1 MMYDAMSSPPRPGT
15 PLESVMILLWQMRQE
30 ADYYL
35 QRAIVQASIDP
46 DEGKSTTEAW
56 KEYTDHFYPYLGE
69 ETKKSDH
76 KALDVLMDEI
86 KRGGLAVRPV
96 APQVSSKMKKLR
108 KEASRAPDNDDGVPR
123 MRVRKG
129 RHRRRQ

>member
-30 ADYYL
+30 SDYYL

-46 DEGKSTTEAW
+46 DQGKSTTEAW
-56 KEYTDHFYPYLGE
+56 KEFTDHFYPYLGP
-69 ETKKSDH
+69 ETKKSDQ
-76 KALDVLMDEI
+76 KALDVLMEEI
-86 KRGGLAVRPV
+86 KRGGLAVRPT
-96 APQVSSKMKKLR
+96 APQVKSRMRKLR
-108 KEASRAPDNDDGVPR
+108 EKATNVTNDDGVPS

-129 RHRRRQ
+129 RRRRR